1 LSAAGQEGIT
11 LVLRLGST
19 FNELGLSG
27 QDVLNQM
34 NTILNSQYVNS
45 ELQNLGG
52 APRAQL
58 SKNLPMMLRYPQIA
72 KNYATEISNALNS
85 TSADQQKETARAKS
99 YEANANQDLKEASS
113 YMQMVIDRWNKGI
126 YKNITQEELTTE
138 INQVVKFRSNYND
151 RLNTANQ
158 IISQLNSYI
167 DNAKNGSEQSSW
179 KGIQSIYGSV
189 IKSYVNAIAFMD
201 KATSYHKM
209 VQPISSVEAQN
220 ELNRA
225 NSSLSAANSEY
236 VGIKNAHLNYEAV
249 LIAKKIGQN
258 PNSYDS
264 EMNRLQKLLDVN
276 SRNLVELNNGLN
288 IAAKYLKATGGIQA
302 WQEVNSVYISAQN
315 VLNNSGQLV
324 KSMMTMLMKQKKFPT
339 TNDEDN
345 SSESS
350 GPNFVDDNGEE
361 ESAAGTIVSKKDKQ
375 GRYLIT
381 VTSNQAD
388 TDITIKAIKSKSK
401 AIVFSGTT
409 DGDGNYYLRTTRKLV
424 GYTLQLVLDSEILA
438 KTARLK

>member
-1 LSAAGQEGIT
+1 
-11 LVLRLGST
+11 
-19 FNELGLSG
+19 
-27 QDVLNQM
+27 M
-34 NTILNSQYVNS
+34 
-45 ELQNLGG
+45 QN
-52 APRAQL
+52 
-58 SKNLPMMLRYPQIA
+58 
-72 KNYATEISNALNS
+72 
-85 TSADQQKETARAKS
+85 
-99 YEANANQDLKEASS
+99 
-113 YMQMVIDRWNKGI
+113 VIDRWNKGI
-126 YKNITQEELTTE
+126 YKSISQEELSKET
-138 INQVVKFRSNYND
+138 NQVVNYRATYND

-158 IISQLNSYI
+158 IMSQLNSYI
-167 DNAKNGSEQSSW
+167 DNAKNASEQSNW
-179 KGIQSIYGSV
+179 RGIQGIYSSF
-189 IKSYVNAIAFMD
+189 IKLYVNAIAFMD

-209 VQPISSVEAQN
+209 VQPVGSIEAQN

-225 NSSLSAANSEY
+225 NNALSAANSEY
-236 VGIKNAHLNYEAV
+236 VGIKNAHLSYESL

-276 SRNLVELNNGLN
+276 SRNLIDLNNGLN

-302 WQEVNSVYISAQN
+302 WQEVNTVYISAQN

-339 TNDEDN
+339 TNDEEN
-345 SSESS
+345 SSDSS

-438 KTARLK
+438 KTTRLK

>member
-1 LSAAGQEGIT
+1 
-11 LVLRLGST
+11 
-19 FNELGLSG
+19 
-27 QDVLNQM
+27 
-34 NTILNSQYVNS
+34 
-45 ELQNLGG
+45 
-52 APRAQL
+52 
-58 SKNLPMMLRYPQIA
+58 
-72 KNYATEISNALNS
+72 
-85 TSADQQKETARAKS
+85 
-99 YEANANQDLKEASS
+99 
-113 YMQMVIDRWNKGI
+113 
-126 YKNITQEELTTE
+126 
-138 INQVVKFRSNYND
+138 
-151 RLNTANQ
+151 
-158 IISQLNSYI
+158 
-167 DNAKNGSEQSSW
+167 
-179 KGIQSIYGSV
+179 
-189 IKSYVNAIAFMD
+189 MD

-209 VQPISSVEAQN
+209 VQPVGSIEAQN

-225 NSSLSAANSEY
+225 NNALSAANSEY
-236 VGIKNAHLNYEAV
+236 VGIKNAHLSYESL

-276 SRNLVELNNGLN
+276 SRNLIDLNNGLN

-302 WQEVNSVYISAQN
+302 WQEVNTVYISAQN